1 MDRVKEPELMDTFE
15 QAYAYA
21 DADFSSSEESL
32 VNGLEKYLKIKKL
45 DLDSKCLIIDMGC
58 GPGNI
63 SERLSKRLPP
73 VQIIGIDGSKEM
85 LEIARKRRES
95 LSDEIRKSSLSYKL
109 ASLKSILKTSDNY
122 KLNADIVVSNS
133 VLHHVHDSSDFWNGL
148 KVLSSSSTVHYHRD
162 LKRPDSLEQAI
173 YFQETY
179 LPDAPEVLK
188 NDFLASLCAAFTV
201 NEVRAQLDKLGLNSL
216 KVTENEEYHLEIY
229 GITSNL

>member
-45 DLDSKCLIIDMGC
+45 DLYSKSLIIDIGC

-63 SERLSKRLPP
+63 SEKLSVRWPS

-95 LSDEIRKSSLSYKL
+95 IDDQARKSCLSYKL
-109 ASLKSILKTSDNY
+109 ASLKSISKNSDNY
-122 KLNADIVVSNS
+122 KLNADLVVSNS
-133 VLHHVHDSSDFWNGL
+133 VLHHVHKPSDFWKGL

-162 LKRPDSLEQAI
+162 LKRPDNLEQAI
-173 YFQETY
+173 LLQETY
-179 LPDAPEVLK
+179 LPDAPDVLK
-188 NDFLASLCAAFTV
+188 KDFLASLCAAFTV
-201 NEVRAQLDKLGLNSL
+201 NEVRDQLDKLGLNSL
-216 KVTENEEYHLEIY
+216 KVTENEKYHLEIY
-229 GITSNL
+229 GVTSKS

>member
-45 DLDSKCLIIDMGC
+45 DLYSKSLIIDIGC

-63 SERLSKRLPP
+63 SEKLSVRWPS

-95 LSDEIRKSSLSYKL
+95 IDDQARKSCLSYKL
-109 ASLKSILKTSDNY
+109 ASLKSISKNSDNY
-122 KLNADIVVSNS
+122 KLNADLVVSNS
-133 VLHHVHDSSDFWNGL
+133 VLHHVHKPSDF
-148 KVLSSSSTVHYHRD
+148 
-162 LKRPDSLEQAI
+162 
-173 YFQETY
+173 
-179 LPDAPEVLK
+179 
-188 NDFLASLCAAFTV
+188 
-201 NEVRAQLDKLGLNSL
+201 
-216 KVTENEEYHLEIY
+216 
-229 GITSNL
+229 